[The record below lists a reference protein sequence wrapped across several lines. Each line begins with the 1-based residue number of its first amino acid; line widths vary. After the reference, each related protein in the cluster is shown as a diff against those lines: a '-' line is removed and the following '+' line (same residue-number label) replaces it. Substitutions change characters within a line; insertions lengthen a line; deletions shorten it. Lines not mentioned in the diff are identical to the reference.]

1 MAVYL
6 IALNEPDENIW
17 ETVRNM
23 WPERHHILTDSM
35 AFVAPE
41 GVALTQ
47 EIADSLGMNSEGGV
61 SGIVAELNNYGGFN
75 RSALVEWMTKVK

>member
-6 IALNEPDENIW
+6 IALNEPDENVW
-17 ETVRNM
+17 ATVGNM
-23 WPERHHILTDSM
+23 WPKHHHILTDRM

-61 SGIVAELNNYGGFN
+61 SGIVVELDNYGGFN
-75 RSALVEWMTKVK
+75 RSALAEWIAKV